1 MKHLFILVFIAFT
14 SPVFAT
20 VWNIEVGGESGSTTN
35 PPYYSPQNLTILEGD
50 QIVWTWVG
58 GPFNVTC
65 TGGPQPF
72 ASGNLLPGQSFSFTF
87 TVSGI
92 FTFECTLED
101 HAQTMFGSVFV
112 FPTGTINI
120 NELDQEQF
128 QIYPNP
134 AIDLITIETNL
145 DYSSIQLINNEGRI
159 VKMWNTPGLK
169 NLDINEFPAGIYF
182 VQITNDRIVSRK
194 RIVKL

>member
-1 MKHLFILVFIAFT
+1 MKHLFILIFIALT
-14 SPVFAT
+14 SPVLAT
-20 VWNIEVGGESGSTTN
+20 VWNVEVGGESGSTTN

-50 QIVWTWVG
+50 QIVWNWVG

-92 FTFECTLED
+92 YTFECTIAD

-112 FPTGTINI
+112 FPTGTSNVGELKQNNI
-120 NELDQEQF
+120 N
-128 QIYPNP
+128 IYPNP
-134 AIDLITIETNL
+134 ATDQITIETKI
-145 DYSSIQLINNEGRI
+145 DYSSIQLISNEGKVI
-159 VKMWNTPGLK
+159 QMWNTPGLK
-169 NLDINEFPAGIYF
+169 SVDLSAFPAGIYF
-182 VQITNDRIVSRK
+182 IQITSDRVVSRK
-194 RIVKL
+194 RIVKQ

>member
-1 MKHLFILVFIAFT
+1 MKHLFILIFIALT
-14 SPVFAT
+14 SPVMAT
-20 VWNIEVGGESGSTTN
+20 VWNVEVGGESGSTTN

-50 QIVWTWVG
+50 QIVWNWVG

-92 FTFECTLED
+92 YTFECTLED

-112 FPTGTINI
+112 FPTGTINLEEI
-120 NELDQEQF
+120 DDNNLK
-128 QIYPNP
+128 IYPNP
-134 AIDLITIETNL
+134 TAALINIETNI
-145 DYSSIQLINNEGRI
+145 DFSSIQLINNVGK
-159 VKMWNTPGLK
+159 VVQMWDTPGLK
-169 NLDINEFPAGIYF
+169 SLDLSAFPAGMYF
-182 VQITNDRIVSRK
+182 IQITNDRTVTRE
-194 RIVKL
+194 RIVKQ

>member
-1 MKHLFILVFIAFT
+1 MKHLFILIFIAFT
-14 SPVFAT
+14 SPVLAT
-20 VWNIEVGGESGSTTN
+20 VWNVEVGGESGSTTN

-50 QIVWTWVG
+50 QIIWNWVG

-92 FTFECTLED
+92 YTFECTLED

-112 FPTGTINI
+112 FPTGTINLEEI
-120 NELDQEQF
+120 DNNSLKID
-128 QIYPNP
+128 PNP
-134 AIDLITIETNL
+134 TSALINIETSI
-145 DYSSIQLINNEGRI
+145 DFSSIQLIDNVGKVVQI
-159 VKMWNTPGLK
+159 WNTTGLRS
-169 NLDINEFPAGIYF
+169 LDLSVFPAGVYF
-182 VQITNDRIVSRK
+182 IQITSDRVVSRK
-194 RIVKL
+194 RIMKQ

>member
-1 MKHLFILVFIAFT
+1 MKHLLTLIFFASASI
-14 SPVFAT
+14 SFAT
-20 VWNIEVGGESGSTTN
+20 VWNVEVGGESGSTTN

-50 QIVWTWVG
+50 QIVWNWVG

-92 FTFECTLED
+92 YTFECTLED

-112 FPTGTINI
+112 FPTGTINLEEI
-120 NELDQEQF
+120 DNNSLK
-128 QIYPNP
+128 IYPNP
-134 AIDLITIETNL
+134 TAAQINIEASA
-145 DYSSIQLINNEGRI
+145 DFYSIQLIDNVGKVVQI
-159 VKMWNTPGLK
+159 WNTPGLK
-169 NLDINEFPAGIYF
+169 SLDLSAFPAGVYF
-182 VQITNDRIVSRK
+182 VQITSDRAISRK
-194 RIVKL
+194 RIVKQ